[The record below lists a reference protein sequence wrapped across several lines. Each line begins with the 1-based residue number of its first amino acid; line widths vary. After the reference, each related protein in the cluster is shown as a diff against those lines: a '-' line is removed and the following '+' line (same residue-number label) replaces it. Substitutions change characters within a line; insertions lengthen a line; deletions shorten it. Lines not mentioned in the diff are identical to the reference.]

1 MKKQKVFIL
10 FSHHSEETVYEI
22 WSATTDVEA
31 VLSKCSE
38 LDLKDIYDEENDS
51 ELTTELVQNSKK
63 IDFGFIDNNRFVLNS
78 FEVVLP
84 ANGELFA
91 VFANGDEVFAWK
103 GQLKG
108 LFPSKGKAIEHVIDV
123 ISDFEDEDQLEE
135 YRHQFADSNQITDFD
150 FSYWDIIKIEVIA

>member
-10 FSHHSEETVYEI
+10 FSHHSEETDYEI
-22 WSATTDVEA
+22 WSATTDVVA

-51 ELTTELVQNSKK
+51 ELSAELIQNSNK
-63 IDFGFIDNNRFVLNS
+63 IDFGFVDDSRFVLNS
-78 FEVVLP
+78 FEVALP

-91 VFANGDEVFAWK
+91 VFANGDEAFSWK

-108 LFPSKGKAIEHVIDV
+108 LFPSKEEAIEHIVDV
-123 ISDFEDEDQLEE
+123 LSDFEDEDDDDE
-135 YRHQFADSNQITDFD
+135 
-150 FSYWDIIKIEVIA
+150 

>member
-10 FSHHSEETVYEI
+10 FSHHSEETDYEI
-22 WSATTDVEA
+22 WSATTNVEA

-51 ELTTELVQNSKK
+51 ELTAELIQNSKK
-63 IDFGFIDNNRFVLNS
+63 IDFGFVDDSRFVLNS
-78 FEVVLP
+78 FEVAIP
-84 ANGELFA
+84 TNGELFA
-91 VFANGDEVFAWK
+91 VFANGDEAFAWK

-108 LFPSKGKAIEHVIDV
+108 LFSSKENAIKHVIDV
-123 ISDFEDEDQLEE
+123 LSDFEDEDQLEE
-135 YRHQFADSNQITDFD
+135 YRLQFADSNQITDFD

>member
-51 ELTTELVQNSKK
+51 ELTAELIQNSKK
-63 IDFGFIDNNRFVLNS
+63 IDFGFVDDSRFVLNS
-78 FEVVLP
+78 FEVALP
-84 ANGELFA
+84 ANDELFA
-91 VFANGDEVFAWK
+91 VFANGDEAFAWK

-108 LFPSKGKAIEHVIDV
+108 LFPSKEEAVDYVIDV
-123 ISDFEDEDQLEE
+123 LSDFEEEDQLEE
-135 YRHQFADSNQITDFD
+135 YRQQFADSNQITDFD